1 MTSHDKKLLKIANK
15 KLFYFMDKPRASL
28 DSCHNDSDDFI
39 TLAIWDIKS
48 ALESAYKLGLED
60 GRKERKK

>member
-1 MTSHDKKLLKIANK
+1 MTSLDKKLLEIANK
-15 KLFYFMDKPRASL
+15 ELFYFLNKPRASL
-28 DSCHNDSDDFI
+28 DSFHNDTDDFI

-60 GRKERKK
+60 GRKETK